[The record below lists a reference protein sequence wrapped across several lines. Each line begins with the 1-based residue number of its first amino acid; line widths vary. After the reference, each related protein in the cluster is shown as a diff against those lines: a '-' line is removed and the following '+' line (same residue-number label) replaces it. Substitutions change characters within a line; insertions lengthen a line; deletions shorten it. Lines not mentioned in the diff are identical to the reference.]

1 LLTDFFQLELLTISA
16 ENSKNKVEVG
26 DKAPLFSLPDMN
38 GQIVHLKDYIGK
50 KILVVYFYPKNET
63 AGCTTEA
70 CTFRDRYELFKKADA
85 EVIGISGDSIDSHTD
100 FSTKYKLPFILL
112 SDEDNSVRRN
122 YGVKATFGLI
132 PGRVT
137 YIIDKKGIIRHIF
150 ISQFNPKKHVDE
162 ALKIIE
168 EINV

>member
-1 LLTDFFQLELLTISA
+1 MLAINTKETQKA
-16 ENSKNKVEVG
+16 VVVG

-38 GQIVHLKDYIGK
+38 GKEIHLKDFIGK

-70 CTFRDRYELFKKADA
+70 CTFRDRYELFKKANA
-85 EVIGISGDSIDSHTD
+85 EVIGISGDSIDSHTN
-100 FSTKYKLPFILL
+100 FSTKYNLPFILL
-112 SDEDNSVRRN
+112 SDEDNSVRKK
-122 YGVKATFGLI
+122 YGVSATFGLI

-137 YIIDKKGIIRHIF
+137 YVIDKKGIIRHIF
-150 ISQFNPKKHVDE
+150 VSQFNPKKHVDE

-168 EINV
+168 ELNV